1 MDVTRINIDSIDIKA
16 WANQIRQVKI
26 REFEEYCETV
36 KKHFGVNKSNMHPI
50 VYVRYINRITEL
62 EGKLE
67 TLKNT
72 K

>member
-1 MDVTRINIDSIDIKA
+1 MDVTRINIDSIDIRA
-16 WANQIRQVKI
+16 WANQIRRIKI
-26 REFEEYCETV
+26 REFEEYIETV
-36 KKHFGVNKSNMHPI
+36 KKHFGTNEPNMHPL
-50 VYVRYINRITEL
+50 VYVRNKNRIAEL